1 MALGTAVGIRE
12 TAASSLRTY
21 FEAAADRIGLH
32 AEMRH
37 LLSVP
42 FREVTVELPLRR
54 DDGRLQLFRGYRVQ
68 HNGVRGPVMGSIR
81 IQSGLDL
88 DVLRAGAESM
98 TWRCAVANVP
108 FGGAAGGISCEPA
121 QLSQRELE
129 RLVRRYTSRIHHVL
143 GIYQDICTPGTHAGP
158 EVMGWIADEHAS
170 LHAGTAGTA
179 VGRPSQLGGLPD
191 SDAIRGRALATL
203 ILRAA
208 HDRGLSVAGLRV
220 VVQSLDQSAIHAAIT
235 LVQAG
240 CVVVGISEERGAVSA
255 ASGIDVQKILCLAQ
269 REGTFGSSDTRA
281 VSSDM
286 HKLDCDVLAISGT
299 EGSLNGAAAN
309 QVRANVLIEA
319 SELVISLSAERTLAG
334 KNVLVIPDLVGAAA
348 TLLAANAEW
357 SSNTQKVSPSA
368 ESTEREITKSL
379 LRIYEQVVER
389 SLKDSVSLRTAAYCS
404 AIEKVARAERLR
416 VA

>member
-21 FEAAADRIGLH
+21 FEAAADRVGLQP
-32 AEMRH
+32 EMRN

-68 HNGVRGPVMGSIR
+68 HNGVRGPVMGGVR

-108 FGGAAGGISCEPA
+108 FGGAGGGISCDTA
-121 QLSQRELE
+121 QLSHQELE
-129 RLVRRYTSRIHHVL
+129 RLVRRYTSRIHHML
-143 GIYQDICTPGTHAGP
+143 GIYQDICMPGTDAGS
-158 EVMGWIADEHAS
+158 EVMAWIADEHAS

-191 SDAIRGRALATL
+191 SDAIRGRALAAL
-203 ILRAA
+203 VLRAA
-208 HDRGLSVAGLRV
+208 HDRGLDIDSLRV
-220 VVQSLDQSAIHAAIT
+220 VVKSLDQTAIYAAMA

-240 CVVVGISEERGAVSA
+240 CAVVGISEERGAVSA
-255 ASGIDVQKILCLAQ
+255 ASGIDVQRILDQAQ
-269 REGTFGSSDTRA
+269 REGVFGSFESA
-281 VSSDM
+281 GEM
-286 HKLDCDVLAISGT
+286 HKLDCDMLAISGI
-299 EGSLNGAAAN
+299 EGSLNGPAAN
-309 QVRANVLIEA
+309 QVRAKLVIEA
-319 SELVISLSAERTLAG
+319 SELVISPSAERTLAAR
-334 KNVLVIPDLVGAAA
+334 NVLVIPDLVGAAA
-348 TLLAANAEW
+348 TVLAANTEW
-357 SSNTQKVSPSA
+357 SSNAQKVSPSA
-368 ESTEREITKSL
+368 ESAEREITKSL

-389 SLKDSVSLRTAAYCS
+389 SLKDGVSLRTAAYCS